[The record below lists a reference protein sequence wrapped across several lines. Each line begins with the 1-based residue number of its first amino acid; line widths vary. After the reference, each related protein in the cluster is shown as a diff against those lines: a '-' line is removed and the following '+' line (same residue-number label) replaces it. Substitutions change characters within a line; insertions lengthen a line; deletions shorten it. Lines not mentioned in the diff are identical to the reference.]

1 MTKKPHMAKDLIAR
15 MRSLGL
21 TLSTAESCTGGAISA
36 AITSVAGASDVFLGG
51 VVSYSNEA
59 KENILGVS
67 HEILLINGAGSHP
80 TVRQMAEGACRV
92 LHADCAVATSG
103 IAGPGGGTP
112 QKPVGTVWMAWK
124 TPSGVTT
131 ELHHFPGSRA
141 EVIAAATAKAI
152 TRLAE
157 LIS

>member
-1 MTKKPHMAKDLIAR
+1 MTKDLIAKLR
-15 MRSLGL
+15 AQGL
-21 TLSTAESCTGGAISA
+21 TVSTAESCTGGAIASS
-36 AITSVAGASDVFLGG
+36 ITAVAGASDVFLGG

-67 HEILLINGAGSHP
+67 HETLLIHGAVSRQ
-80 TVRQMAEGACRV
+80 TVRQMVEGACRV
-92 LHADCAVATSG
+92 LHTDCAVATSG

-124 TPSGVTT
+124 TPAGITT
-131 ELHHFPGSRA
+131 ELHHFEGSRA
-141 EVIAAATAKAI
+141 EVIAAATAKALS
-152 TRLAE
+152 RLSE